1 MFLQYIHNLTLDIL
15 SCEYYSVELGGT
27 RDHLFSYDA
36 GSGLYDLPY
45 LEALFDNDEEEI
57 VRIESAAHSD
67 GFGPLAPCSTAWNNN
82 SVKIHCRE

>member
-1 MFLQYIHNLTLDIL
+1 MFPQYILNLTLNIL
-15 SCEYYSVELGGT
+15 SCEYYSVELGGM

-57 VRIESAAHSD
+57 VQIESAAHSD
-67 GFGPLAPCSTAWNNN
+67 GFGHLAPCSTTWNNN
-82 SVKIHCRE
+82 SVKIYCRE